1 MVHVIIVTKTNV
13 MVYIICNLIFPIYY
27 YVYIKGCNPQ
37 RSQYYQLC
45 GRILF
50 ATP

>member
-13 MVYIICNLIFPIYY
+13 MVYIICNLIFSIKY

-37 RSQYYQLC
+37 ISQYYQLC